1 MPEWA
6 NDEELEQL
14 INLCKI
20 HLGIKDDDVQQ
31 GYSKDPWPTDA
42 RENEFG
48 YPNPNLT
55 PATTRARAQRE
66 KVAISVH
73 SHAQT
78 PQAALPEATGATNG
92 TRGDGWYTLKT
103 AFIVEGTKNRKG
115 EKIMYKLSKVKELES
130 KSTANLK
137 TMEKMVAWLAKKIDE
152 LHDDGTHTEAFI
164 KEQVETER
172 QNSIP
177 GIEKIYETVKEVAGQ
192 LKIQQAFWDQRPWF

>member
-1 MPEWA
+1 
-6 NDEELEQL
+6 
-14 INLCKI
+14 
-20 HLGIKDDDVQQ
+20 
-31 GYSKDPWPTDA
+31 
-42 RENEFG
+42 
-48 YPNPNLT
+48 
-55 PATTRARAQRE
+55 
-66 KVAISVH
+66 
-73 SHAQT
+73 
-78 PQAALPEATGATNG
+78 
-92 TRGDGWYTLKT
+92 
-103 AFIVEGTKNRKG
+103 
-115 EKIMYKLSKVKELES
+115 MYKLSKVKELES